1 MFLFCFDTLRK
12 VDFFGT
18 LFEFLCVRTLVL
30 MPQPSGAPFYHGE
43 CASLPPSLPCQFAPP
58 PPFTCLV
65 YLSVTPNPI
74 SVTSRTKAV
83 WLPPPDLFYPTK
95 NYFVSECCLML
106 HAWVAGFRTTAPP
119 LYRRGFQA
127 IGGSSARAGASRKNT
142 ESKSWLQLRIR
153 GKCPMVFHSRFLLDT
168 VSPKKSACRKGVIRV
183 FFNPTPLLGVWPGW
197 AKIFFYPDCIL
208 GNADYF

>member
-1 MFLFCFDTLRK
+1 M
-12 VDFFGT
+12 
-18 LFEFLCVRTLVL
+18 L
-30 MPQPSGAPFYHGE
+30 MPQPSGAPFYHRE

-95 NYFVSECCLML
+95 NYFVSECCLMP
-106 HAWVAGFRTTAPP
+106 HAWVAGFRRTVPP
-119 LYRRGFQA
+119 LPLGISMHR
-127 IGGSSARAGASRKNT
+127 GSSAREGASRKNT
-142 ESKSWLQLRIR
+142 ESKPWLQLRRR

-168 VSPKKSACRKGVIRV
+168 VPPKNKGFSTQPPSWGFGQGGPKY
-183 FFNPTPLLGVWPGW
+183 FFIPTAL
-197 AKIFFYPDCIL
+197 
-208 GNADYF
+208 